1 MEIQFKHGDI
11 TFACF
16 FTELLCNKEIKNM
29 VEQKKKTEST
39 IEIETFPTQDVTC
52 HHPRSL

>member
-1 MEIQFKHGDI
+1 MPFNFEKPTDKLSMEIQFNHGDI

-29 VEQKKKTEST
+29 VEQKKKDG
-39 IEIETFPTQDVTC
+39 INN
-52 HHPRSL
+52 